1 MNSNPTRTL
10 WISIGLGVFAMF
22 LIYSY
27 SQEKKAEYDKRY
39 GTSKRILTASK
50 DILEMSTIDETM
62 VEYQEIPVD
71 FIQPG
76 AVENSDLA
84 INKVAAAPFKKGEQ
98 ILNTK
103 ILSLGANTGLSNQ
116 VAPGKRAVSIQIDE
130 ARGVSK
136 LVQPGDRIDILASVE
151 IGKGPNKEV
160 EVRTIMQDVVILAT
174 GPKITNNIPRLLE
187 KNNFTNESVYR
198 NLNGDTSFQTI
209 TVEASP
215 QEAQNLVFLMTTA
228 PGSIFLSLRNPNDRI
243 VSPTS
248 GADSNSIL
256 GRANP
261 TFLRP
266 IEPVATAPVIA
277 QPVRPRLPASLPKR
291 KGQFIEVK

>member
-1 MNSNPTRTL
+1 MNPNPTRTL

-39 GTSKRILTASK
+39 GTSKRILVAAK

-62 VEYQEIPVD
+62 IEYQEVPVD

-76 AVENSDLA
+76 AVEDPDLA

-103 ILSLGANTGLSNQ
+103 ILSLGANTGLSSQ
-116 VAPGKRAVSIQIDE
+116 VAPGKRAVSIQVDE
-130 ARGVSK
+130 ARSVSK
-136 LVQPGDRIDILASVE
+136 LVQPGDRIDVLASVE
-151 IGKGPNKEV
+151 IGRGATRET

-187 KNNFTNESVYR
+187 TNNYTNEAVFK
-198 NLNGDTSFQTI
+198 NLNGDTSFSTI

-215 QEAQNLVFLMTTA
+215 QEAQNLVYLMTTA
-228 PGSIFLSLRNPNDRI
+228 PGSIFFTLRNPNDRL
-243 VSPTS
+243 VSPAS
-248 GADSNSIL
+248 GTNSNSIL
-256 GRANP
+256 GRTSPQLTRP
-261 TFLRP
+261 TM
-266 IEPVATAPVIA
+266 PVVQAPVVNPA
-277 QPVRPRLPASLPKR
+277 PTPRKPSSAPKR
-291 KGQFIEVK
+291 RGQFIEVK